1 MSRWEVWETRPS
13 PPRPANNR
21 RRGAAFSKSWGNLFP
36 LPPLPDAQ
44 WPLPPAPISPERHF
58 PRASRARRP
67 SSLLSTLDKK
77 VEGPAFPCPAATP
90 GPRLVDS
97 HPDGAAPLASD
108 TAADARGRLWV
119 FGPAR
124 DLLLL
129 IATPILILPLALLL
143 GGRETAYTVGLL
155 VAGFGALGHHLP
167 GMMRAYGDRALFSRF
182 RTRFLVSPLVFA
194 AVAVGFALNGLNGV
208 SLIVLLWG
216 IWHGA
221 LQVYG
226 FLRIYDARVGA
237 TERLTARLDFAMCV
251 GWFAFGVLHSPGR
264 LGELLELGYALGAP
278 LLSPAV
284 FFGLRDAFDLGLWT
298 LSAVFV
304 FRAGR
309 DLFAGKG
316 QHPIKLLA
324 AAMSF
329 GFWWWCSVH
338 VPYAVL
344 GVALFEV
351 FHDVQYLSI
360 VWVFNRRRAREQDA
374 GFFTRALFGG
384 GRAMLFV
391 YVGLV
396 LGYGLFRFIPEVV
409 ASPAVQRGV
418 LALVAASTMLHFY
431 FDGFIWK
438 IREQKTGAALGIRRA
453 SEAAPVHPAPNPWLT
468 PHAVKWIGLFFLPL
482 AVLFGL
488 ERRAAAAPLEERY
501 ENLATIVPES
511 AEFQHNLGF
520 AYRDA
525 GDLEAAES
533 RYRRAIE
540 IDPEYPRAH
549 ANLGIALLSQGEWE
563 EAAGALRRALALDD
577 EYAAAHHNL
586 GFIQERVGARLE
598 AERHYRR
605 AIELDPSLVEPR
617 LGHARMLLAADDG
630 SGAEAVLRQALEV
643 DPRLAEAHRNLGLI
657 LAGRGEHAEAVAHL
671 DISLAAVPDD
681 PAALETAGWILAVST
696 EVRDP
701 ERAVRYAGRA
711 SELARHMNPSA
722 ADTLG
727 AALAAAGDFEAALTA
742 ARTAE
747 ALALDAGNPSLAREI
762 AGRIALYEAGRAVS
776 VAPGIR

>member
-1 MSRWEVWETRPS
+1 M
-13 PPRPANNR
+13 
-21 RRGAAFSKSWGNLFP
+21 
-36 LPPLPDAQ
+36 
-44 WPLPPAPISPERHF
+44 
-58 PRASRARRP
+58 
-67 SSLLSTLDKK
+67 
-77 VEGPAFPCPAATP
+77 
-90 GPRLVDS
+90 
-97 HPDGAAPLASD
+97 ASD
-108 TAADARGRLWV
+108 SATDVRSRLWV
-119 FGPAR
+119 FGPVR
-124 DLLLL
+124 D
-129 IATPILILPLALLL
+129 LALLVATPVL
-143 GGRETAYTVGLL
+143 IFPLAFALEGRETAYTVGLL

-167 GMMRAYGDRALFSRF
+167 GMMRAYGDRALFRRF

-194 AVAVGFALNGLNGV
+194 AAALGFTLNGLNGV

-216 IWHGA
+216 VWHGA

-237 TERLTARLDFAMCV
+237 TERLTARLDWFLCI

-264 LGELLELGYALGAP
+264 LGELLELWYALGAP
-278 LLSPAV
+278 LLSPAL
-284 FFGLRDAFDLGLWT
+284 FLGFREAFDLT
-298 LSAVFV
+298 LFALTAVFL

-309 DLFAGKG
+309 DLLAGTG
-316 QHPIKLLA
+316 QHPVKLLA

-329 GFWWWCSVH
+329 GFWWWCSVQ

-360 VWVFNRRRAREQDA
+360 VWVFNRKRARDQDA
-374 GFFTRALFGG
+374 GFFTRILFGG

-391 YVGLV
+391 YIGLV
-396 LGYGLFRFIPEVV
+396 LGYGLFRFLPEAVS
-409 ASPAVQRGV
+409 SPAVQRGV

-438 IREQKTGAALGIRRA
+438 IREAKTGAALGIGRT
-453 SEAAPVHPAPNPWLT
+453 SGAAPVQPSNPWLT
-468 PHAVKWIGLFFLPL
+468 PHAVKWAGFFFLPL

-501 ENLATIVPES
+501 ENLTTIVPDS

-520 AYRDA
+520 AYREN
-525 GDLEAAES
+525 GDLEAAEA

-549 ANLGIALLSQGEWE
+549 ANLGIALLSQGAWE
-563 EAAGALRRALALDD
+563 EAEGALRRALRLDD

-586 GFIQERVGARLE
+586 GFIQERVGVRLE

-605 AIELDPSLVEPR
+605 AIELDPVLVEPR
-617 LGHARMLLAADDG
+617 LGLARMLLAADNAT
-630 SGAEAVLRQALEV
+630 GAEPVLRDALTV
-643 DPRLAEAHRNLGLI
+643 DPGLPEAHRNLGLI
-657 LAGRGEHAEAVAHL
+657 LAGRGEPAEAMTHL
-671 DISLAAVPDD
+671 GVSLEAVPDD
-681 PAALETAGWILAVST
+681 PAALETAAWILAVSPDI
-696 EVRDP
+696 RDP
-701 ERAVRYAGRA
+701 ERAVAYAYRA
-711 SELARHMNPSA
+711 SELARHLNPSA

-747 ALALDAGNPSLAREI
+747 ALAVDAGNPGLAREI
-762 AGRIALYEAGRAVS
+762 AGRIALYETGRAVT
-776 VAPGIR
+776 VAPDSR

>member
-1 MSRWEVWETRPS
+1 M
-13 PPRPANNR
+13 AN
-21 RRGAAFSKSWGNLFP
+21 
-36 LPPLPDAQ
+36 
-44 WPLPPAPISPERHF
+44 
-58 PRASRARRP
+58 
-67 SSLLSTLDKK
+67 
-77 VEGPAFPCPAATP
+77 
-90 GPRLVDS
+90 
-97 HPDGAAPLASD
+97 D
-108 TAADARGRLWV
+108 TASGARDRLWV
-119 FGPAR
+119 FGPGQ
-124 DLLLL
+124 DLALL

-143 GGRETAYTVGLL
+143 QGRETAYTVGLL

-167 GMMRAYGDRALFSRF
+167 GMMRAYGDRALFRRF

-194 AVAVGFALNGLNGV
+194 AAALGFALNGLNGV

-237 TERLTARLDFAMCV
+237 TARLTARLDWIMCI

-264 LGELLELGYALGAP
+264 LGELLELWYALGAP
-278 LLSPAV
+278 LVSPAV
-284 FFGLRDAFDLGLWT
+284 FFGIRSAFDAALVT
-298 LSAVFV
+298 LTAVFV

-309 DLFAGKG
+309 DLLAGKG

-329 GFWWWCSVH
+329 GFWWWCSVQ

-360 VWVFNRRRAREQDA
+360 VWVFNRRRARDGDA
-374 GFFTRALFGG
+374 GFFTRVLFGG

-396 LGYGLFRFIPEVV
+396 LGYGLFRFIPEAVSS
-409 ASPAVQRGV
+409 AAVQRGV

-438 IREQKTGAALGIRRA
+438 IRERKTGAALGIRRTSGA
-453 SEAAPVHPAPNPWLT
+453 SSVEPAANPWLT
-468 PHAVKWIGLFFLPL
+468 PHAVKWATLFFLPL

-488 ERRAAAAPLEERY
+488 ERRAAAAPLQERY
-501 ENLATIVPES
+501 ENLTTLVPVS

-520 AYRDA
+520 AYREA
-525 GDLEAAES
+525 GDLQAAES

-540 IDPEYPRAH
+540 LDPEYPRAH
-549 ANLGIALLSQGEWE
+549 ANLGIALLSQGAWE
-563 EAAGALRRALALDD
+563 DAEGALRRALQLDD

-586 GFIQERVGARLE
+586 GFIQERVGVRLE

-605 AIELDPSLVEPR
+605 AIELDPALVEPR
-617 LGHARMLLAADDG
+617 LGLARMLLAADNV
-630 SGAEAVLRQALEV
+630 SGAEPVLREALTV
-643 DPRLAEAHRNLGLI
+643 DPGLPEAHRNLGLI
-657 LAGRGEHAEAVAHL
+657 LAGRGEYAEAMAHL
-671 DISLAAVPDD
+671 GVSLEAVPDD
-681 PAALETAGWILAVST
+681 PAALETAGWILAVSP
-696 EVRDP
+696 EIRDP
-701 ERAVRYAGRA
+701 ERAVAYALRA
-711 SELARHMNPSA
+711 SELARHLNPSA

-727 AALAAAGDFEAALTA
+727 AAFAAAGDFEAALTA

-747 ALALDAGNPSLAREI
+747 ALALDSGNPGLAREI
-762 AGRIALYEAGRAVS
+762 AGRIALYEAGRPIT
-776 VAPGIR
+776 VAPGVR

>member
-1 MSRWEVWETRPS
+1 M
-13 PPRPANNR
+13 
-21 RRGAAFSKSWGNLFP
+21 
-36 LPPLPDAQ
+36 
-44 WPLPPAPISPERHF
+44 
-58 PRASRARRP
+58 
-67 SSLLSTLDKK
+67 
-77 VEGPAFPCPAATP
+77 
-90 GPRLVDS
+90 
-97 HPDGAAPLASD
+97 ASD
-108 TAADARGRLWV
+108 STAAVRSGLWV
-119 FGPAR
+119 FGPVR
-124 DLLLL
+124 DLALL
-129 IATPILILPLALLL
+129 IATPILILPLAFALQ
-143 GGRETAYTVGLL
+143 GRETAYTVGLL

-167 GMMRAYGDRALFSRF
+167 GMMRAYGDRALFRRF

-194 AVAVGFALNGLNGV
+194 AAALGFAADGLNGV

-237 TERLTARLDFAMCV
+237 TGRLTARLDWFLCI

-264 LGELLELGYALGAP
+264 LGELLELWYALGAP

-284 FFGLRDAFDLGLWT
+284 FFGFRGVFDLGLFALT
-298 LSAVFV
+298 AVFV

-309 DLFAGKG
+309 DLLAGKG
-316 QHPIKLLA
+316 QHPVKLLA

-329 GFWWWCSVH
+329 GFWWWCSVQ

-360 VWVFNRRRAREQDA
+360 VWVFNRKRARDGDA
-374 GFFTRALFGG
+374 GFFTRVLFGG

-396 LGYGLFRFIPEVV
+396 LGYGLFRFLPEAVS
-409 ASPAVQRGV
+409 SPAVQRGV

-438 IREQKTGAALGIRRA
+438 IRETKTSAALGIRRA
-453 SEAAPVHPAPNPWLT
+453 AGPSPVGPAASPWLT
-468 PHAVKWIGLFFLPL
+468 PHALKWAGLFFLPL

-488 ERRAAAAPLEERY
+488 ERRAAAAPLQERY
-501 ENLATIVPES
+501 ENLTTLVPES
-511 AEFQHNLGF
+511 AEFHHNLGF
-520 AYRDA
+520 AYREN
-525 GDLEAAES
+525 GELEAAEA

-549 ANLGIALLSQGEWE
+549 ANLGIALLSQGQWE
-563 EAAGALRRALALDD
+563 EAEGALRRALRLDD

-586 GFIQERVGARLE
+586 GFIQERVGVRLE
-598 AERHYRR
+598 AERRYRR
-605 AIELDPSLVEPR
+605 AIELDPALVEPR
-617 LGHARMLLAADDG
+617 LGLARMLLAADNAV
-630 SGAEAVLRQALEV
+630 GAEPVLEGALAV
-643 DPRLAEAHRNLGLI
+643 DPGVPEAHRNLGLI

-671 DISLAAVPDD
+671 DVSLAAVPDD
-681 PAALETAGWILAVST
+681 FVALETAGWILAVYPD
-696 EVRDP
+696 VRDP
-701 ERAVRYAGRA
+701 ERAVRYARRA
-711 SELARHMNPSA
+711 SELARHLSASA

-747 ALALDAGNPSLAREI
+747 ALAIDTGNPELAGEI
-762 AGRIALYEAGRAVS
+762 AGRIALYEEGRPVT
-776 VAPGIR
+776 VAPPAR

>member
-1 MSRWEVWETRPS
+1 MASEI
-13 PPRPANNR
+13 
-21 RRGAAFSKSWGNLFP
+21 
-36 LPPLPDAQ
+36 
-44 WPLPPAPISPERHF
+44 APE
-58 PRASRARRP
+58 AR
-67 SSLLSTLDKK
+67 S
-77 VEGPAFPCPAATP
+77 
-90 GPRLVDS
+90 
-97 HPDGAAPLASD
+97 
-108 TAADARGRLWV
+108 RLWV

-124 DLLLL
+124 DLALL
-129 IATPILILPLALLL
+129 IATPILILPLAFALQ
-143 GGRETAYTVGLL
+143 GRETAYTVGLL

-167 GMMRAYGDRALFSRF
+167 GMMRAYGDRALFRRF

-194 AVAVGFALNGLNGV
+194 AAAVGFALNGLNGV

-216 IWHGA
+216 VWHGA

-237 TERLTARLDFAMCV
+237 TQRLTARLDWIMCV

-264 LGELLELGYALGAP
+264 LGELLELWYALGAP

-284 FFGLRDAFDLGLWT
+284 FFGFRSAFDAALFALT
-298 LSAVFV
+298 AVFV

-309 DLFAGKG
+309 DLLAGKG

-396 LGYGLFRFIPEVV
+396 LGYGLFRFIPEAV

-453 SEAAPVHPAPNPWLT
+453 SEAAPVQPAPNPWLT
-468 PHAVKWIGLFFLPL
+468 PHAVKWVGLFFLPIAL
-482 AVLFGL
+482 LFGL
-488 ERRAAAAPLEERY
+488 ERRAAAAPIQERY
-501 ENLATIVPES
+501 ENLTTLVPDS
-511 AEFQHNLGF
+511 AEFHHNLGF
-520 AYRDA
+520 AYREA
-525 GDLEAAES
+525 GDLDAAEA

-540 IDPEYPRAH
+540 LDPEYPRAH
-549 ANLGIALLSQGEWE
+549 ANLGIALLSQGQWE
-563 EAAGALRRALALDD
+563 DAEGALRRALALDD

-586 GFIQERVGARLE
+586 GFIQERVGVRLE

-617 LGHARMLLAADDG
+617 LGLARMLLAADNV
-630 SGAEAVLRQALEV
+630 SGAEPVLREALEV

-671 DISLAAVPDD
+671 GVSLEAVPDD

-711 SELARHMNPSA
+711 SELARHLNPSA

-747 ALALDAGNPSLAREI
+747 ALALDSGNPGLAREI
-762 AGRIALYEAGRAVS
+762 AGRIALYETGRPVA

>member
-1 MSRWEVWETRPS
+1 M
-13 PPRPANNR
+13 AN
-21 RRGAAFSKSWGNLFP
+21 
-36 LPPLPDAQ
+36 
-44 WPLPPAPISPERHF
+44 
-58 PRASRARRP
+58 
-67 SSLLSTLDKK
+67 
-77 VEGPAFPCPAATP
+77 
-90 GPRLVDS
+90 
-97 HPDGAAPLASD
+97 D
-108 TAADARGRLWV
+108 TASGARDRLWV
-119 FGPAR
+119 FGPGQ
-124 DLLLL
+124 DLALL

-143 GGRETAYTVGLL
+143 QGRETAYTVGLL

-167 GMMRAYGDRALFSRF
+167 GMMRAYGDRALFRRF

-194 AVAVGFALNGLNGV
+194 AAALGFALNGLNGV

-237 TERLTARLDFAMCV
+237 TARLTARLDWIMCI

-264 LGELLELGYALGAP
+264 LGELLELWYALGAP
-278 LLSPAV
+278 LVSPAV
-284 FFGLRDAFDLGLWT
+284 FFGIRSAFDAALFT
-298 LSAVFV
+298 LTAVFV

-309 DLFAGKG
+309 DLLAGKG

-344 GVALFEV
+344 GVALFEI

-360 VWVFNRRRAREQDA
+360 VWVFNRRRARDGDA
-374 GFFTRALFGG
+374 GFFTRVLFGG

-396 LGYGLFRFIPEVV
+396 LGYGLFRFIPEAVSS
-409 ASPAVQRGV
+409 AAVQRGV

-438 IREQKTGAALGIRRA
+438 IREQKTGAALGIRRTSGA
-453 SEAAPVHPAPNPWLT
+453 SPVEPAANPWLT
-468 PHAVKWIGLFFLPL
+468 PHAVKWATLFFLPL

-488 ERRAAAAPLEERY
+488 ERRAAAAPLQERY
-501 ENLATIVPES
+501 QNLTALVPAS

-520 AYRDA
+520 AYREN

-540 IDPEYPRAH
+540 LDPEYPRAH
-549 ANLGIALLSQGEWE
+549 ANLGIALLSQGAWE
-563 EAAGALRRALALDD
+563 DAEGALRRALQLDD

-586 GFIQERVGARLE
+586 GFIQERVGVRLE

-605 AIELDPSLVEPR
+605 AIELDPALVEPR
-617 LGHARMLLAADDG
+617 LGLARMLLAADNV
-630 SGAEAVLRQALEV
+630 SGAEPVLREALTV
-643 DPRLAEAHRNLGLI
+643 DPGLPEAHRNLGLI
-657 LAGRGEHAEAVAHL
+657 LAGRGEYAEAMAHL
-671 DISLAAVPDD
+671 GVSLEAVPDD
-681 PAALETAGWILAVST
+681 PAALETAGWILAVSP
-696 EVRDP
+696 EIRDP
-701 ERAVRYAGRA
+701 ERAVAYALRA
-711 SELARHMNPSA
+711 SELARHLNPSA

-727 AALAAAGDFEAALTA
+727 AAFAAAGDFEAALTA

-747 ALALDAGNPSLAREI
+747 ALALDSGNPGLAREI
-762 AGRIALYEAGRAVS
+762 AGRIALYEAGRPIT
-776 VAPGIR
+776 VAPGVR

>member
-1 MSRWEVWETRPS
+1 MGAGTAAGGPREGKTFDGGVVPNSHPLR
-13 PPRPANNR
+13 PPR
-21 RRGAAFSKSWGNLFP
+21 
-36 LPPLPDAQ
+36 
-44 WPLPPAPISPERHF
+44 
-58 PRASRARRP
+58 
-67 SSLLSTLDKK
+67 
-77 VEGPAFPCPAATP
+77 
-90 GPRLVDS
+90 PRLVDS

-108 TAADARGRLWV
+108 TAADARSRLWV
-119 FGPAR
+119 FGPAQ
-124 DLLLL
+124 DLALL
-129 IATPILILPLALLL
+129 IATPILIVPVALFAQ
-143 GGRETAYTVGLL
+143 GRETAYTVGLL

-167 GMMRAYGDRALFSRF
+167 GMMRAYGDRALFRRF

-194 AVAVGFALNGLNGV
+194 AAALAFALNGLNGV

-216 IWHGA
+216 VWHGA

-237 TERLTARLDFAMCV
+237 TERLTARLDWFMCI

-264 LGELLELGYALGAP
+264 LGELLELWYALGAP

-284 FFGLRDAFDLGLWT
+284 FLGLRDAFDLGLWT
-298 LSAVFV
+298 LSAIFV

-309 DLFAGKG
+309 DLLAGKG

-396 LGYGLFRFIPEVV
+396 LGYGLFRFIPEAV

-438 IREQKTGAALGIRRA
+438 IREQKTGATLGIRRA
-453 SEAAPVHPAPNPWLT
+453 SEAAPVQPAPNPWLT
-468 PHAVKWIGLFFLPL
+468 PHAVKWIGLFFLPIAL
-482 AVLFGL
+482 LFGL
-488 ERRAAAAPLEERY
+488 ERRAAAAPLQERY
-501 ENLATIVPES
+501 ENLTTLVPES
-511 AEFQHNLGF
+511 AEFHHNLGF
-520 AYRDA
+520 AYREA
-525 GDLEAAES
+525 GDLDAAEA

-540 IDPEYPRAH
+540 LDPEYPRAH

-563 EAAGALRRALALDD
+563 DAEGALRRALALDD

-586 GFIQERVGARLE
+586 GFIQERVGVRLE

-605 AIELDPSLVEPR
+605 AIALDPFAGGTAAGPRPHAAGRRQRLGRRAGPPGSARSGPASRRGAPEPR
-617 LGHARMLLAADDG
+617 P
-630 SGAEAVLRQALEV
+630 
-643 DPRLAEAHRNLGLI
+643 DPRRTRGARRGGCPSRRLSRSRPRRSGSARDRRLDPRGLHRGAGSRTRGPLRRPGLRAGAASEPFGRRHPGGRARGRRGLRGGAHRC
-657 LAGRGEHAEAVAHL
+657 
-671 DISLAAVPDD
+671 P
-681 PAALETAGWILAVST
+681 
-696 EVRDP
+696 
-701 ERAVRYAGRA
+701 
-711 SELARHMNPSA
+711 
-722 ADTLG
+722 
-727 AALAAAGDFEAALTA
+727 
-742 ARTAE
+742 RTAE
-747 ALALDAGNPSLAREI
+747 ALALDSGNPGLAREI
-762 AGRIALYEAGRAVS
+762 AGRIALYETGRPVA

>member
-1 MSRWEVWETRPS
+1 M
-13 PPRPANNR
+13 
-21 RRGAAFSKSWGNLFP
+21 
-36 LPPLPDAQ
+36 
-44 WPLPPAPISPERHF
+44 
-58 PRASRARRP
+58 
-67 SSLLSTLDKK
+67 
-77 VEGPAFPCPAATP
+77 
-90 GPRLVDS
+90 
-97 HPDGAAPLASD
+97 ASD
-108 TAADARGRLWV
+108 TAAGARGGLWV
-119 FGPAR
+119 FGPVR

-129 IATPILILPLALLL
+129 VATPILILPLAFALE
-143 GGRETAYTVGLL
+143 GRETAYTVGLL

-167 GMMRAYGDRALFSRF
+167 GMMRAYGDRALFRRF
-182 RTRFLVSPLVFA
+182 RTRFVVSPLVFA
-194 AVAVGFALNGLNGV
+194 AAALGFAADGLNGV

-216 IWHGA
+216 VWHGA

-237 TERLTARLDFAMCV
+237 TGRLTARLDWFLCI

-264 LGELLELGYALGAP
+264 LGELLELWYALGAP

-284 FFGLRDAFDLGLWT
+284 FFGFRDVFDLGLYALT
-298 LSAVFV
+298 ALFV

-309 DLFAGKG
+309 DLLAGQG
-316 QHPIKLLA
+316 QHPVKLLA

-329 GFWWWCSVH
+329 GFWWWCSVQ

-360 VWVFNRRRAREQDA
+360 VWVFNRKRARDDDA
-374 GFFTRALFGG
+374 GFFTRVLFGG

-396 LGYGLFRFIPEVV
+396 LGYGLFRFIPEAVS
-409 ASPAVQRGV
+409 SPAVQRGV

-438 IREQKTGAALGIRRA
+438 IRETKTSAALGIRRTSGPSPVEPGA
-453 SEAAPVHPAPNPWLT
+453 SPWLT
-468 PHAVKWIGLFFLPL
+468 PHAIKWAGLFFLPL
-482 AVLFGL
+482 ALLFGL
-488 ERRAAAAPLEERY
+488 ERRAAAAPLQERY
-501 ENLATIVPES
+501 ENLTILVPES

-520 AYRDA
+520 AYREN

-549 ANLGIALLSQGEWE
+549 ANLGIALLSQGDWE
-563 EAAGALRRALALDD
+563 EAEGALRRALQLDD

-586 GFIQERVGARLE
+586 GFIQERVGVRLE

-605 AIELDPSLVEPR
+605 AIELDPELVEPR
-617 LGHARMLLAADDG
+617 LGLARMLLAADNAV
-630 SGAEAVLRQALEV
+630 GAEPVLKEALAV
-643 DPRLAEAHRNLGLI
+643 DPGVPEANRNLGLI
-657 LAGRGEHAEAVAHL
+657 LAGRGEHAAAAAHL

-681 PAALETAGWILAVST
+681 FVALETAAWILAVYPD
-696 EVRDP
+696 VRDP
-701 ERAVRYAGRA
+701 ERAVRYARRA
-711 SELARHMNPSA
+711 SELARHVSPSA

-747 ALALDAGNPSLAREI
+747 ALAIDAGNPEFAGDI
-762 AGRIALYEAGRAVS
+762 AARIALYEENRPVTLGPATR
-776 VAPGIR
+776 

>member
-1 MSRWEVWETRPS
+1 M
-13 PPRPANNR
+13 
-21 RRGAAFSKSWGNLFP
+21 
-36 LPPLPDAQ
+36 
-44 WPLPPAPISPERHF
+44 
-58 PRASRARRP
+58 
-67 SSLLSTLDKK
+67 
-77 VEGPAFPCPAATP
+77 
-90 GPRLVDS
+90 
-97 HPDGAAPLASD
+97 ASD
-108 TAADARGRLWV
+108 TAADARSRLWV
-119 FGPAR
+119 FSPAR

-129 IATPILILPLALLL
+129 VATPILILPLALAL

-194 AVAVGFALNGLNGV
+194 AVALGFALNELNGV

-264 LGELLELGYALGAP
+264 LGELLELWYALGAP

-284 FFGLRDAFDLGLWT
+284 FLGLRDAFDLGLWT
-298 LSAVFV
+298 LSAIFV

-309 DLFAGKG
+309 DLLAGKG

-360 VWVFNRRRAREQDA
+360 VWVFNRRRAREKDA

-396 LGYGLFRFIPEVV
+396 LGYGLFRFIPEAV

-438 IREQKTGAALGIRRA
+438 IRERKTGAALGIRRA
-453 SEAAPVHPAPNPWLT
+453 SEAAPVQPAPSPWLT

-482 AVLFGL
+482 ALLFGL
-488 ERRAAAAPLEERY
+488 ERRAAAAPLQERY
-501 ENLATIVPES
+501 ENLTTLVPES

-520 AYRDA
+520 AYREA
-525 GDLEAAES
+525 GDLDAAEA
-533 RYRRAIE
+533 RYRRAVE
-540 IDPEYPRAH
+540 LDPEYPRAH
-549 ANLGIALLSQGEWE
+549 ANLGIALLSRGDWE
-563 EAAGALRRALALDD
+563 DAEDALRRALALDD

-586 GFIQERVGARLE
+586 GFIQERVGVRLE

-617 LGHARMLLAADDG
+617 LGLARMLLAADNI
-630 SGAEAVLRQALEV
+630 SGAEPVLREALEV

-671 DISLAAVPDD
+671 GVSLEAVPDD

-711 SELARHMNPSA
+711 SELARHLNPSA

-747 ALALDAGNPSLAREI
+747 ALALDSGNPGLAREI
-762 AGRIALYEAGRAVS
+762 AGRIALYETGRPVA

>member
-1 MSRWEVWETRPS
+1 M
-13 PPRPANNR
+13 
-21 RRGAAFSKSWGNLFP
+21 
-36 LPPLPDAQ
+36 
-44 WPLPPAPISPERHF
+44 
-58 PRASRARRP
+58 
-67 SSLLSTLDKK
+67 
-77 VEGPAFPCPAATP
+77 
-90 GPRLVDS
+90 
-97 HPDGAAPLASD
+97 ASD
-108 TAADARGRLWV
+108 TAAGARGKLWV
-119 FGPAR
+119 FGPVQ
-124 DLLLL
+124 DLALL
-129 IATPILILPLALLL
+129 IATPILILPLAFALE
-143 GGRETAYTVGLL
+143 GRETAYTVGLL

-167 GMMRAYGDRALFSRF
+167 GMMRAYGDRALFQRF

-194 AVAVGFALNGLNGV
+194 GAALGFASGGLNGV

-216 IWHGA
+216 VWHGA

-237 TERLTARLDFAMCV
+237 TGRLTARLDWLLCI

-264 LGELLELGYALGAP
+264 LGELLELWYALGAP
-278 LLSPAV
+278 LWSPAV
-284 FFGLRDAFDLGLWT
+284 FFGFRDAFDLGLFALT
-298 LSAVFV
+298 ALFV

-309 DLFAGKG
+309 DLLAGKG
-316 QHPIKLLA
+316 QHPVKLLA

-360 VWVFNRRRAREQDA
+360 VWVFNRKRARDDDA

-396 LGYGLFRFIPEVV
+396 LGYGLFRFIPE
-409 ASPAVQRGV
+409 AISNPAVQRGV

-438 IREQKTGAALGIRRA
+438 IRETKTGAALGIRRA
-453 SEAAPVHPAPNPWLT
+453 AGPSPVGPAASPWLT
-468 PHAVKWIGLFFLPL
+468 PHALKWAGLFFLPL

-501 ENLATIVPES
+501 ENLTTLVPES
-511 AEFQHNLGF
+511 AEFHHNLGF
-520 AYRDA
+520 AYRDS
-525 GDLEAAES
+525 GDLEAAEA

-549 ANLGIALLSQGEWE
+549 ANLGIALLSQGQWE
-563 EAAGALRRALALDD
+563 EAEGALRRALRLDD

-586 GFIQERVGARLE
+586 GFIQERVGVRLE

-605 AIELDPSLVEPR
+605 AIELDPALVEPR
-617 LGHARMLLAADDG
+617 LGLARMLLAADNAV
-630 SGAEAVLRQALEV
+630 GAAPVLEAALAV
-643 DPRLAEAHRNLGLI
+643 DPGVPEAHRNLGLI
-657 LAGRGEHAEAVAHL
+657 LAGRGEHTAAVAHL
-671 DISLAAVPDD
+671 DVSLAAVPDD
-681 PAALETAGWILAVST
+681 FVALETAGWILAVYPD
-696 EVRDP
+696 VRDP
-701 ERAVRYAGRA
+701 ERAVRYARRA
-711 SELARHMNPSA
+711 SELARHLSPSA

-747 ALALDAGNPSLAREI
+747 ALAIDAGNAELAREI
-762 AGRIALYEAGRAVS
+762 AARIVLYEEGRPVT
-776 VAPGIR
+776 VAPAAR

>member
-1 MSRWEVWETRPS
+1 M
-13 PPRPANNR
+13 ANQTAS
-21 RRGAAFSKSWGNLFP
+21 GAR
-36 LPPLPDAQ
+36 D
-44 WPLPPAPISPERHF
+44 
-58 PRASRARRP
+58 
-67 SSLLSTLDKK
+67 
-77 VEGPAFPCPAATP
+77 
-90 GPRLVDS
+90 
-97 HPDGAAPLASD
+97 
-108 TAADARGRLWV
+108 RLWV
-119 FGPAR
+119 FGPGQ
-124 DLLLL
+124 DLALL

-143 GGRETAYTVGLL
+143 QGRETAYTVGLL

-167 GMMRAYGDRALFSRF
+167 GMMRAYGDRALFRRF

-194 AVAVGFALNGLNGV
+194 AAALGFALNGLNGV
-208 SLIVLLWG
+208 SLVVLLWG

-237 TERLTARLDFAMCV
+237 TARLTARLDWIMCI

-264 LGELLELGYALGAP
+264 LGELLELWYALGAP

-284 FFGLRDAFDLGLWT
+284 FFGIRSAFDAALFT
-298 LSAVFV
+298 LTAVFV

-309 DLFAGKG
+309 DLLAGKG

-329 GFWWWCSVH
+329 GFWWWCSVQ

-360 VWVFNRRRAREQDA
+360 VWVFNRRRARDGDA
-374 GFFTRALFGG
+374 GLFTRVLFGG

-396 LGYGLFRFIPEVV
+396 LGYGLFRFIPEAVSS
-409 ASPAVQRGV
+409 AAVQRGV

-438 IREQKTGAALGIRRA
+438 IREQKTGAALGIRRTSGA
-453 SEAAPVHPAPNPWLT
+453 SPVEPAANPWLT
-468 PHAVKWIGLFFLPL
+468 PHAVKWATLFFLPL

-488 ERRAAAAPLEERY
+488 ERRAAAAPLQERY
-501 ENLATIVPES
+501 ENLTALVPAS

-520 AYRDA
+520 AYREA
-525 GDLEAAES
+525 GDLQAAES

-540 IDPEYPRAH
+540 LDPEYPRAH
-549 ANLGIALLSQGEWE
+549 ANLGIALLSQGAWE
-563 EAAGALRRALALDD
+563 DAEGALRRALQLDD

-586 GFIQERVGARLE
+586 GFIQERVGVRLE

-605 AIELDPSLVEPR
+605 AIELDPALVEPR
-617 LGHARMLLAADDG
+617 LGLARMLLAADNV
-630 SGAEAVLRQALEV
+630 SGAEPVLREALTV
-643 DPRLAEAHRNLGLI
+643 DPGLPEAHRNLGLI
-657 LAGRGEHAEAVAHL
+657 LAGRGEYAEAMAHL
-671 DISLAAVPDD
+671 GVSLEAVPDD
-681 PAALETAGWILAVST
+681 PAALETAGWILAVSP
-696 EVRDP
+696 EIRDP
-701 ERAVRYAGRA
+701 ERAVAYALRA
-711 SELARHMNPSA
+711 SELARHLNPSA

-727 AALAAAGDFEAALTA
+727 AAFAAAEDFEAALTA

-747 ALALDAGNPSLAREI
+747 ALALDSGNPGLAREI
-762 AGRIALYEAGRAVS
+762 AGRIALYEAGRPIT
-776 VAPGIR
+776 VAPGVR

>member
-1 MSRWEVWETRPS
+1 M
-13 PPRPANNR
+13 AN
-21 RRGAAFSKSWGNLFP
+21 
-36 LPPLPDAQ
+36 
-44 WPLPPAPISPERHF
+44 
-58 PRASRARRP
+58 
-67 SSLLSTLDKK
+67 
-77 VEGPAFPCPAATP
+77 
-90 GPRLVDS
+90 
-97 HPDGAAPLASD
+97 D
-108 TAADARGRLWV
+108 TASGARDRLWV
-119 FGPAR
+119 FGPGQ
-124 DLLLL
+124 DLALL

-143 GGRETAYTVGLL
+143 QGRETAYTVGLL

-167 GMMRAYGDRALFSRF
+167 GMMRAYGDRALFRRF

-194 AVAVGFALNGLNGV
+194 AAALGFALNGLNGV
-208 SLIVLLWG
+208 SLVVLLWG

-237 TERLTARLDFAMCV
+237 TARLTARLDWIMCI

-264 LGELLELGYALGAP
+264 LGELLELWYALGAP

-284 FFGLRDAFDLGLWT
+284 FFGIRSAFDAALFT
-298 LSAVFV
+298 LTAVFV

-309 DLFAGKG
+309 DLLAGKG

-329 GFWWWCSVH
+329 GFWWWCSVQ

-360 VWVFNRRRAREQDA
+360 VWVFNRRRARDGDA
-374 GFFTRALFGG
+374 GFFTRVLFGG

-396 LGYGLFRFIPEVV
+396 LGYGLFRFIPEAVSS
-409 ASPAVQRGV
+409 AAVQRGV

-438 IREQKTGAALGIRRA
+438 IREQKTGAALGIRRTSGA
-453 SEAAPVHPAPNPWLT
+453 SSVEPAANPWLT
-468 PHAVKWIGLFFLPL
+468 PHAVKWATLFFLPL

-488 ERRAAAAPLEERY
+488 ERRAAAAPLQERY
-501 ENLATIVPES
+501 ENLTTLVPVS
-511 AEFQHNLGF
+511 AEFHHNLGF
-520 AYRDA
+520 AYREA
-525 GDLEAAES
+525 GDLQAAES

-540 IDPEYPRAH
+540 LDPEYPRAH
-549 ANLGIALLSQGEWE
+549 ANLGIALLSQGAWE
-563 EAAGALRRALALDD
+563 DAEGALRRALQLDD

-586 GFIQERVGARLE
+586 GFIQERVGVRLE

-605 AIELDPSLVEPR
+605 AIELDPALVEPR
-617 LGHARMLLAADDG
+617 LGLARMLLAADNV
-630 SGAEAVLRQALEV
+630 SGAEPVLREALTV
-643 DPRLAEAHRNLGLI
+643 DPGVPEAHRNLGLI
-657 LAGRGEHAEAVAHL
+657 LAGRGEYAEAMAHL
-671 DISLAAVPDD
+671 GVSLEAVPDD
-681 PAALETAGWILAVST
+681 PAALETAGWILAVSP
-696 EVRDP
+696 EIRDP
-701 ERAVRYAGRA
+701 ERAVAYALRA
-711 SELARHMNPSA
+711 SELARHLNPSA

-727 AALAAAGDFEAALTA
+727 AAFAAAGDFEAALTA

-747 ALALDAGNPSLAREI
+747 ALALDSGNPGLAREI
-762 AGRIALYEAGRAVS
+762 AGRIALYEAGRPIT
-776 VAPGIR
+776 VAPGVR

>member
-1 MSRWEVWETRPS
+1 M
-13 PPRPANNR
+13 
-21 RRGAAFSKSWGNLFP
+21 
-36 LPPLPDAQ
+36 
-44 WPLPPAPISPERHF
+44 
-58 PRASRARRP
+58 
-67 SSLLSTLDKK
+67 
-77 VEGPAFPCPAATP
+77 
-90 GPRLVDS
+90 
-97 HPDGAAPLASD
+97 ASD
-108 TAADARGRLWV
+108 TAAGARGRLWV
-119 FGPAR
+119 FGPVQ

-129 IATPILILPLALLL
+129 VATPILIFPLAFAL

-167 GMMRAYGDRALFSRF
+167 GMMRAYGDRALFRRF
-182 RTRFLVSPLVFA
+182 RTRFLLSPLVFA
-194 AVAVGFALNGLNGV
+194 AAALGFAANGLNGV

-237 TERLTARLDFAMCV
+237 TGRLTARLDWFLCI

-264 LGELLELGYALGAP
+264 LGELLELWYALGAP

-284 FFGLRDAFDLGLWT
+284 FFGFRDVFDLGLFALT
-298 LSAVFV
+298 AVFV

-309 DLFAGKG
+309 DLLAGKG
-316 QHPIKLLA
+316 QHPVKLLA

-329 GFWWWCSVH
+329 GFWWWCSVQA
-338 VPYAVL
+338 PYAVL

-360 VWVFNRRRAREQDA
+360 VWVFNRKRARDGDA
-374 GFFTRALFGG
+374 GFFTRVLFGG

-396 LGYGLFRFIPEVV
+396 LGYGLFRFIPEAV
-409 ASPAVQRGV
+409 SNPAVQRGV

-438 IREQKTGAALGIRRA
+438 IRETKTGAALGIQRA
-453 SEAAPVHPAPNPWLT
+453 AGPSPVGPAASPWLT
-468 PHAVKWIGLFFLPL
+468 PHAMKWAGLFFLPL

-488 ERRAAAAPLEERY
+488 ERRAAAAPLQERY
-501 ENLATIVPES
+501 ENLTTLVPES
-511 AEFQHNLGF
+511 AEFHHNLGF
-520 AYRDA
+520 AYREN
-525 GDLEAAES
+525 GDLEAAEA

-549 ANLGIALLSQGEWE
+549 ANLGIALLSQGQWE
-563 EAAGALRRALALDD
+563 EAEGALRRALRLDD

-586 GFIQERVGARLE
+586 GFILERVGVRLD

-605 AIELDPSLVEPR
+605 AIELDPVLVEPR
-617 LGHARMLLAADDG
+617 LGLARMLLAADNAV
-630 SGAEAVLRQALEV
+630 GAEPVLRAALAV
-643 DPRLAEAHRNLGLI
+643 DPGVPEAHRNLGLI
-657 LAGRGEHAEAVAHL
+657 LAGRGEHAAAVAHL

-681 PAALETAGWILAVST
+681 FVALETAGWILAVHPD
-696 EVRDP
+696 VRDP
-701 ERAVRYAGRA
+701 ERAVRYAHRA
-711 SELARHMNPSA
+711 SELAQHLSSSA

-747 ALALDAGNPSLAREI
+747 ALAIDAGNPELAEEI
-762 AGRIALYEAGRAVS
+762 AGRIALYEEGRPVT
-776 VAPGIR
+776 VAPAPR

>member
-1 MSRWEVWETRPS
+1 M
-13 PPRPANNR
+13 
-21 RRGAAFSKSWGNLFP
+21 
-36 LPPLPDAQ
+36 
-44 WPLPPAPISPERHF
+44 
-58 PRASRARRP
+58 
-67 SSLLSTLDKK
+67 
-77 VEGPAFPCPAATP
+77 
-90 GPRLVDS
+90 
-97 HPDGAAPLASD
+97 ASD
-108 TAADARGRLWV
+108 TAAGARGKLWV

-129 IATPILILPLALLL
+129 VATPILILPLAFALE
-143 GGRETAYTVGLL
+143 GRETAYTVGLL

-167 GMMRAYGDRALFSRF
+167 GMMRAYGDRALFQRF
-182 RTRFLVSPLVFA
+182 RTRFLLSPIVFA
-194 AVAVGFALNGLNGV
+194 LAALGFAANGLNGV

-216 IWHGA
+216 VWHGA

-237 TERLTARLDFAMCV
+237 TGRLTARLDWFLCI

-264 LGELLELGYALGAP
+264 LGELLELWYALGAP

-284 FFGLRDAFDLGLWT
+284 FFGFRDVFDLGLYALT
-298 LSAVFV
+298 ALFV

-309 DLFAGKG
+309 DLLAGRG
-316 QHPIKLLA
+316 QHPVKLLA

-329 GFWWWCSVH
+329 GFWWWCSVQ

-360 VWVFNRRRAREQDA
+360 VWVFNRRRARDDDA
-374 GFFTRALFGG
+374 GFFTRVLFGG

-396 LGYGLFRFIPEVV
+396 LGYGLFRFIPEAVS
-409 ASPAVQRGV
+409 SPAVQRGV

-438 IREQKTGAALGIRRA
+438 IRETKTSAALGIRRPSGA
-453 SEAAPVHPAPNPWLT
+453 SPVEPAANPWLT
-468 PHAVKWIGLFFLPL
+468 PHAIKWASLFFLPL
-482 AVLFGL
+482 ALLFGL
-488 ERRAAAAPLEERY
+488 ERRAAAAPLQERY
-501 ENLATIVPES
+501 ENLTTLVPES
-511 AEFQHNLGF
+511 AEFHHNLGF
-520 AYRDA
+520 AYREN
-525 GDLEAAES
+525 GDLEAAEA

-549 ANLGIALLSQGEWE
+549 ANLGIALLSQGQWE
-563 EAAGALRRALALDD
+563 EAEGALRRALRLDD

-586 GFIQERVGARLE
+586 GFILERVGVRLD

-605 AIELDPSLVEPR
+605 AIELDPALVEPR
-617 LGHARMLLAADDG
+617 LGLARMLLAADNAV
-630 SGAEAVLRQALEV
+630 GAEPVLEAALAV
-643 DPRLAEAHRNLGLI
+643 DPGVPEAHRNLGLI
-657 LAGRGEHAEAVAHL
+657 LAGRGEHAAAVAHL

-681 PAALETAGWILAVST
+681 FVALETAGWILAVHPD
-696 EVRDP
+696 VRDP
-701 ERAVRYAGRA
+701 ERAVRYARRA
-711 SELARHMNPSA
+711 SELARHLSPSA

-747 ALALDAGNPSLAREI
+747 ALAIDAGNPGLAREI
-762 AGRIALYEAGRAVS
+762 AARIALYEEGRPVT
-776 VAPGIR
+776 VAPAAR

>member
-1 MSRWEVWETRPS
+1 M
-13 PPRPANNR
+13 
-21 RRGAAFSKSWGNLFP
+21 
-36 LPPLPDAQ
+36 
-44 WPLPPAPISPERHF
+44 
-58 PRASRARRP
+58 AS
-67 SSLLSTLDKK
+67 
-77 VEGPAFPCPAATP
+77 E
-90 GPRLVDS
+90 
-97 HPDGAAPLASD
+97 
-108 TAADARGRLWV
+108 TAAGGRGRLWV
-119 FGPAR
+119 FGPVQ
-124 DLLLL
+124 DLVLLV
-129 IATPILILPLALLL
+129 ATPILILPLAFVFE
-143 GGRETAYTVGLL
+143 GRETAYTVGLL

-167 GMMRAYGDRALFSRF
+167 GMMRAYGDRALFRRF
-182 RTRFLVSPLVFA
+182 RTRFLVSPIVFA
-194 AVAVGFALNGLNGV
+194 LAALGFAANGLNGV

-237 TERLTARLDFAMCV
+237 TERLTARLDWFLCI

-264 LGELLELGYALGAP
+264 LGELLELWYALGAP
-278 LLSPAV
+278 LLSPEL
-284 FFGLRDAFDLGLWT
+284 FWGFRTAFDLALFGLT
-298 LSAVFV
+298 AVFV

-309 DLFAGKG
+309 DLLVGKG

-360 VWVFNRRRAREQDA
+360 VWVFNRRRARDEDA
-374 GFFTRALFGG
+374 GFFTRVLFGG

-396 LGYGLFRFIPEVV
+396 LGYGLFRFLPEAV
-409 ASPAVQRGV
+409 ANPAVQRGV

-438 IREQKTGAALGIRRA
+438 IREGGTGAALGIRRSPGA
-453 SEAAPVHPAPNPWLT
+453 TAVEPAAGPWLT
-468 PHAVKWIGLFFLPL
+468 PHAIKWAGLFFLPL

-501 ENLATIVPES
+501 ENLTTLVPES

-520 AYRDA
+520 AYRES
-525 GDLEAAES
+525 GDLEAAEA

-540 IDPEYPRAH
+540 LDPEYPRAH

-563 EAAGALRRALALDD
+563 EAEGALRRAVRLDD
-577 EYAAAHHNL
+577 DYAAAHHNL
-586 GFIQERVGARLE
+586 GFIQERVGVRLE

-605 AIELDPSLVEPR
+605 AIELDPTLVEPR
-617 LGHARMLLAADDG
+617 LGLARMLLAADNAT
-630 SGAEAVLRQALEV
+630 GAEPVLRQALAV
-643 DPRLAEAHRNLGLI
+643 DPGLPEAHRNLGLI
-657 LAGRGEHAEAVAHL
+657 LAGRGESAEAVRHL
-671 DISLAAVPDD
+671 GASLEAVPDE
-681 PAALETAGWILAVST
+681 PAALETAGWILAVSP
-696 EVRDP
+696 EIRDP
-701 ERAVRYAGRA
+701 ERAVAYARRA
-711 SELARHMNPSA
+711 SELARHLNPSA

-727 AALAAAGDFEAALTA
+727 AALAAAGDFAAALTA

-747 ALALDAGNPSLAREI
+747 ALALDAGNAGLAREI
-762 AGRIALYEAGRAVS
+762 AGRIALYEAGRAVTVTS
-776 VAPGIR
+776 GAR

>member
-1 MSRWEVWETRPS
+1 M
-13 PPRPANNR
+13 
-21 RRGAAFSKSWGNLFP
+21 
-36 LPPLPDAQ
+36 
-44 WPLPPAPISPERHF
+44 
-58 PRASRARRP
+58 
-67 SSLLSTLDKK
+67 
-77 VEGPAFPCPAATP
+77 
-90 GPRLVDS
+90 
-97 HPDGAAPLASD
+97 ASD
-108 TAADARGRLWV
+108 TAAGARGKLWV
-119 FGPAR
+119 FGPVQ
-124 DLLLL
+124 DLALL
-129 IATPILILPLALLL
+129 IATPVLILPLAFALE
-143 GGRETAYTVGLL
+143 GRETAYTVGLL

-167 GMMRAYGDRALFSRF
+167 GMMRAYGDRALFQRF
-182 RTRFLVSPLVFA
+182 RTRFVVSPLVFA
-194 AVAVGFALNGLNGV
+194 AAALGFAANGLNGV

-237 TERLTARLDFAMCV
+237 TERLTARLDWFLCI

-264 LGELLELGYALGAP
+264 LGELLELWYALGAP

-284 FFGLRDAFDLGLWT
+284 FFGFRDVFDLGLFALT
-298 LSAVFV
+298 ALFV

-309 DLFAGKG
+309 DLLAGRG

-329 GFWWWCSVH
+329 GFWWWCSVQ

-360 VWVFNRRRAREQDA
+360 VWVFNRKRARDGDA
-374 GFFTRALFGG
+374 GFFTRVLFGG

-396 LGYGLFRFIPEVV
+396 LGYGLFRFIPEAVS
-409 ASPAVQRGV
+409 SPAVQRGV

-438 IREQKTGAALGIRRA
+438 IRETNTSAALGIRRTSGA
-453 SEAAPVHPAPNPWLT
+453 SPVEPAANPWLT
-468 PHAVKWIGLFFLPL
+468 PHAIKWAGLFFLPL

-501 ENLATIVPES
+501 ENLTTLVPES
-511 AEFQHNLGF
+511 AEFHHNLGF
-520 AYRDA
+520 AYREG
-525 GDLEAAES
+525 GDPEAAEA

-563 EAAGALRRALALDD
+563 EAEGALRRALRLDD

-586 GFIQERVGARLE
+586 GFIQERVGVRLE

-605 AIELDPSLVEPR
+605 AIELDPGLVEPR
-617 LGHARMLLAADDG
+617 LGLARMLLAADNAV
-630 SGAEAVLRQALEV
+630 GAEPVLEEALAVEPGL
-643 DPRLAEAHRNLGLI
+643 PEAHRNLGLI

-671 DISLAAVPDD
+671 DVSLAAVPDD
-681 PAALETAGWILAVST
+681 PAALETAGWILAVYPD
-696 EVRDP
+696 VRDP
-701 ERAVRYAGRA
+701 ERAVRYARRA
-711 SELARHMNPSA
+711 SELARHLNPSA

-727 AALAAAGDFEAALTA
+727 AALAAAGDFDAALTA

-747 ALALDAGNPSLAREI
+747 ALALDAGNPALAREI
-762 AGRIALYEAGRAVS
+762 AARIALYEEGRPVT
-776 VAPGIR
+776 VAPVAR

>member
-1 MSRWEVWETRPS
+1 M
-13 PPRPANNR
+13 
-21 RRGAAFSKSWGNLFP
+21 
-36 LPPLPDAQ
+36 
-44 WPLPPAPISPERHF
+44 
-58 PRASRARRP
+58 
-67 SSLLSTLDKK
+67 
-77 VEGPAFPCPAATP
+77 
-90 GPRLVDS
+90 
-97 HPDGAAPLASD
+97 ASD
-108 TAADARGRLWV
+108 TAAGARGKLWV
-119 FGPAR
+119 FGPVR
-124 DLLLL
+124 DLALL
-129 IATPILILPLALLL
+129 IATPILILPLAFALQ
-143 GGRETAYTVGLL
+143 GRETAYTVGLL

-167 GMMRAYGDRALFSRF
+167 GMMRAYGDRALFRRF

-194 AVAVGFALNGLNGV
+194 AAALGFAANGLNGV

-237 TERLTARLDFAMCV
+237 TERLTARLDWLLCI

-264 LGELLELGYALGAP
+264 LGELLELWYALGAP

-284 FFGLRDAFDLGLWT
+284 FFGFRDVFDLGLFALT
-298 LSAVFV
+298 AVFV

-309 DLFAGKG
+309 DLLAGQG
-316 QHPIKLLA
+316 QHPVKLLA

-329 GFWWWCSVH
+329 GFWWWCSVQA
-338 VPYAVL
+338 PYAVL

-360 VWVFNRRRAREQDA
+360 VWVFNRKRARDDDA
-374 GFFTRALFGG
+374 GFFTRVLFGG

-396 LGYGLFRFIPEVV
+396 LGYGLFRFLPEAVS
-409 ASPAVQRGV
+409 SPAVQRGV

-438 IREQKTGAALGIRRA
+438 IRETKTSAALGIRGA
-453 SEAAPVHPAPNPWLT
+453 SGASPVGPAANPWLT
-468 PHAVKWIGLFFLPL
+468 PHAVKWAGLFFLPL
-482 AVLFGL
+482 ALLFGL
-488 ERRAAAAPLEERY
+488 ERRAAAAPLQERY
-501 ENLATIVPES
+501 ENLTTLVPES
-511 AEFQHNLGF
+511 AEFHHNLGF
-520 AYRDA
+520 AYRDG
-525 GDLEAAES
+525 GDLEAAEA

-563 EAAGALRRALALDD
+563 EAEGALRRALRLDD
-577 EYAAAHHNL
+577 GYAAAHHNL
-586 GFIQERVGARLE
+586 GFIQERVGVRLE

-605 AIELDPSLVEPR
+605 AIELDPGLVEPR
-617 LGHARMLLAADDG
+617 LGLARMLLAADNAV
-630 SGAEAVLRQALEV
+630 GAEPVLEAALAV
-643 DPRLAEAHRNLGLI
+643 DPGLPEAHRNLGLI
-657 LAGRGEHAEAVAHL
+657 LAGRGEHAAAVVHL

-681 PAALETAGWILAVST
+681 FVALETAGWILAVYPD
-696 EVRDP
+696 VRDP
-701 ERAVRYAGRA
+701 ERAVRYARRA
-711 SELARHMNPSA
+711 SELARHLSSSA

-747 ALALDAGNPSLAREI
+747 ALAIDAGHAELAGEI
-762 AGRIALYEAGRAVS
+762 AARIALYEEGRPVT
-776 VAPGIR
+776 VVPAPR